1 MPELIVEAVELL
13 GWVGIFAVMIVLAPE
28 AVMPFLGYAV
38 YRAELD
44 PLTALAAASAG
55 ATLGSTLI
63 YLVVRAIGGERV
75 RAWVRRGSR
84 WYLIQERDLA
94 VTTAIFRRHGA
105 WIVLFGRFVPTVRSL
120 VSIPA
125 GLLPMGLGPFLLLT
139 LLGTTVWT
147 GVLLAAGYATGS
159 NWARVEAYLGTY
171 GTVVT
176 LLLLV
181 AVAAFLLYRLRNVL
195 LRHRR
200 AG

>member
-1 MPELIVEAVELL
+1 MPELIVDAVELL
-13 GWVGIFAVMIVLAPE
+13 GWLGIFAVMIVLAPE

-38 YRAELD
+38 YQAELN
-44 PLTALAAASAG
+44 PVTVLAAASLG

-63 YLVVRAIGGERV
+63 YLVVRAVGDA
-75 RAWVRRGSR
+75 RARRWVRRGSR
-84 WYLIQERDLA
+84 WYLIQERDLE
-94 VTTAIFRRHGA
+94 VTHRVFRRHGA

-125 GLLPMGLGPFLLLT
+125 GLLPMRLVPFLLLT
-139 LLGTTVWT
+139 LLGTTLWN

-181 AVAAFLLYRLRNVL
+181 AVAGLLLYRLRNLV

>member
-44 PLTALAAASAG
+44 PLTALVAASAG

-75 RAWVRRGSR
+75 RAGVRRGSR
-84 WYLIQERDLA
+84 WYLIQERDLE

-125 GLLPMGLGPFLLLT
+125 GLLPMGLAPFLLLT
-139 LLGTTVWT
+139 LLGTTLWN

-159 NWARVEAYLGTY
+159 NWARLEAYLGTY
-171 GTVVT
+171 GSVVT
-176 LLLLV
+176 LLL
-181 AVAAFLLYRLRNVL
+181 AIAAIAFLLYRLRNLL